1 MKKLDERILL
11 TKTTLPDLSWKSNL
25 QISREILENQLAIL
39 EALKEL
45 EKKSHND
52 EIFGPL

>member
-25 QISREILENQLAIL
+25 QISREILENQLAIM

>member
-11 TKTTLPDLSWKSNL
+11 TKTTLNDLGYKSNL
-25 QISREILENQLAIL
+25 QISRLILENQIAIM
-39 EALKEL
+39 EALKDL